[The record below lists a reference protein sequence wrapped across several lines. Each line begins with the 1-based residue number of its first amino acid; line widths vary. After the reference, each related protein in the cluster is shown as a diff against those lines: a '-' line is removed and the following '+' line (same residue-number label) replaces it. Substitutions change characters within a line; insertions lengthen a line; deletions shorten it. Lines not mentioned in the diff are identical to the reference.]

1 MTASRRLQTGAAL
14 ITALLIVFMASLVAT
29 QLASRAVFDNAR
41 SSALLER
48 DQAWQ
53 FALAG
58 EAWASEVLNEMRRDG
73 GDPVD
78 HLNQL
83 WAQPIHLP
91 PFEELPVQ
99 LTIQMEDL
107 EGRFNLNNLVNAD
120 GSANELEVV
129 RFRRLLGYNGLDE
142 NLVLAVKDWIDADI
156 EPRFPDG
163 AEDDYYSRLDPP
175 YRTGNRPMI
184 SATEL
189 RLVRGFD
196 DETYRL
202 LAPWITAL
210 PRGTSI
216 NVNTAPAPV
225 LRVLAEGLSEADA
238 ERLAENRP
246 DEGFDSVNDFA
257 QHPLLAGREVL
268 EEGLAVTSNHFLVR
282 SQVGLGRSRLRTES
296 IVYRSDAGTSRV
308 LLRRQGFVE

>member
-1 MTASRRLQTGAAL
+1 MNSLRHQQSGAAL

-53 FALAG
+53 FVLAG
-58 EAWASEVLNEMRRDG
+58 EAWAIEVLNEMRRDTTN
-73 GDPVD
+73 PVD

-83 WAQPIHLP
+83 WAQPIQLP

-99 LTIQMEDL
+99 LSFQMEDL
-107 EGRFNLNNLVNAD
+107 EGRFNLNNLVNPD
-120 GSANELEVV
+120 GSANQQAVD
-129 RFRRLLGYNGLDE
+129 RFRRLLRYNGLDE
-142 NLVLAVKDWIDADI
+142 NLVFAVKDWIDADI
-156 EPRFPDG
+156 QPRFPDG

-175 YRTGNRPMI
+175 YRTANRPMV

-189 RLVRGFD
+189 RLIRGFD
-196 DETYRL
+196 DETYRQ
-202 LAPWITAL
+202 LAPWVTAL
-210 PRGTSI
+210 PRGTRI
-216 NVNTAPAPV
+216 NVNTAPPEV
-225 LRVLAEGLSEADA
+225 LRILAEGLGEADA

-246 DEGFDSVNDFA
+246 DDGFDGVDAFA
-257 QHPLLAGREVL
+257 QDPVLAGREL
-268 EEGLAVTSNHFLVR
+268 PQEGLAVTSNHFLVR
-282 SQVGLGRSRLRTES
+282 SQVALGRSRLLTES
-296 IVYRSDAGTSRV
+296 VIHRSDAGTARV